1 MGEMAHLHLHSSYSI
16 LDAISKIPDIVKRAR
31 EYGHKSIALT
41 DHGTIAGVPEF
52 YRECK
57 KQGLKPIP
65 ASEFY
70 MVPDAE
76 AHKKAAADG
85 TGKRYAYHLILLA
98 MNDEG
103 WKNIKLLTTQAAKQ
117 FYYVPRIDYKDLK
130 AHSNGLIALTA
141 CLKGIVPHNL
151 SQGNFDV
158 AAEHAIKLRD
168 IFGDRFYLETQD
180 GGLDIQPQINE
191 AMRALGQRLQIPIV
205 GCQDA
210 HYIDRN
216 DVEAHE
222 AIWAIRTY
230 DTFDNPTEA
239 KGGSRMYYATREYWL
254 KDVEHM
260 LREPLT
266 TEKGHQR
273 LSTLTEA
280 EVYRSLEIADR
291 IGNVTIDST
300 MHLPKYEFIPDI
312 KLGRG
317 CASKEHQHD
326 SHCSH
331 QLVEPPK
338 EGETI
343 DLTSFN
349 YLTELVIKGYEER
362 YKTNFFDASE
372 EHRARLKHELE
383 DIREAR
389 LADYFLIIWDIVS
402 WAKSQDIPV
411 GPGRGSAAGSMVAYC
426 LGITGIE
433 PLKYG
438 LIWERF
444 FNRGRIGS
452 LADIDLDF
460 SKRRREEVIEY
471 IKKRFGEDRVAQ
483 MVTFNTLA
491 PKAALKDT
499 AKLLG
504 KEGMNFED
512 ANLMTRFVEN
522 KVDSIQDAV
531 EKNDK
536 LKEYEGKF
544 PRLFKIAKTL
554 EGCPKSSG
562 KHAAGVI
569 ISDQPFSSGCI
580 PLRWNTKEGEPITEF
595 DGETLDKLG
604 YLKVDVLGLSTMDVV
619 HGIKNDVNRRY
630 GGENIQK
637 S

>member
-1 MGEMAHLHLHSSYSI
+1 MGKMTHLHLHSSYSI

-31 EYGHKSIALT
+31 EYGHKSMALT

-52 YRECK
+52 YKECK
-57 KQGLKPIP
+57 KNGIKPIP
-65 ASEFY
+65 ACEFY

-76 AHKKAAADG
+76 QHKKAAAEG

-103 WKNIKLLTTQAAKQ
+103 WRNIKLLTTEASKK
-117 FYYVPRIDYKDLK
+117 FYYVPRIDYNDLRK
-130 AHSNGLIALTA
+130 HNNGIIALTA
-141 CLKGIVPHNL
+141 CLKGIVPHHL
-151 SQGNFDV
+151 DKGEYDV
-158 AAEHAIKLRD
+158 AAEHAKTLRD
-168 IFGDRFYLETQD
+168 IFDNRFYLETQD
-180 GGLDIQPQINE
+180 GGLDCQPQINQ
-191 AMRALGQRLQIPIV
+191 AMRMLGQKLDIPVV

-230 DTFDNPTEA
+230 DTLDNPTE
-239 KGGSRMYYATREYWL
+239 KQGGSRIYYSTREYWL
-254 KDVEHM
+254 KDFEHM
-260 LREPLT
+260 LFEPLT
-266 TEKGHQR
+266 TENGEKRMTTVTQEEIER
-273 LSTLTEA
+273 T
-280 EVYRSLEIADR
+280 LEIADR
-291 IGNVTIDST
+291 IGDITIESK
-300 MHLPKYEFIPDI
+300 MHLPRYEYIPDI
-312 KLGRG
+312 TLGKG
-317 CASKEHQHD
+317 CASPSHTHD
-326 SHCSH
+326 SHCSDK
-331 QLVEPPK
+331 LVEPP
-338 EGETI
+338 EHGETI
-343 DLTSFN
+343 DLKSFN
-349 YLTELVIKGYEER
+349 YLVELVTQGYEKR
-362 YKTNFFDASE
+362 YKKNFFDAPE
-372 EHRARLKHELE
+372 EHRARLQKELS
-383 DIREAR
+383 DIKEAK
-389 LADYFLIIWDIVS
+389 LADYFLIIWDIVN

-433 PLKYG
+433 PLRYG

-460 SKRRREEVIEY
+460 SKKRRDEVIEY
-471 IKKRFGEDRVAQ
+471 IRNRFGHDRVAQ

-504 KEGMNFED
+504 KQGMSFED
-512 ANLMTRFVEN
+512 ANVMTRFVEN
-522 KVDSIQDAV
+522 KVENLADAV
-531 EKNDK
+531 EKNEK
-536 LKEYEGKF
+536 LKEYEEKF

-562 KHAAGVI
+562 KHAAGLI
-569 ISDQPFSSGCI
+569 ISDEPFSSGCI
-580 PLRWNTKEGEPITEF
+580 PLRCDTKNKDQQITEF

-619 HGIKNDVNRRY
+619 HSIKTDVNERLA
-630 GGENIQK
+630 GDKNV
-637 S
+637 